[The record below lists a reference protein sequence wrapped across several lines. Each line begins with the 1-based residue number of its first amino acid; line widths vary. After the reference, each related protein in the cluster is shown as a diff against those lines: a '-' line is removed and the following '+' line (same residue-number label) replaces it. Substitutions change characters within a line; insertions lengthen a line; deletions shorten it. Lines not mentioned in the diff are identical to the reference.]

1 MTARVFLKHKSKMA
15 AEMVIAMLISP
26 RGFN

>member
-1 MTARVFLKHKSKMA
+1 MTARVFLKHKYKMA
-15 AEMVIAMLISP
+15 AEIVIHMLISP